1 VLIASRVTEVRQ
13 ILSDRVPISSP
24 RQPVDFENRD
34 RMGTFQEVLYD
45 GGAANRTVT
54 EDLRFHGQT
63 ADLDPHGLLN
73 PLPGEIYPLYLSVR
87 AAPQSLLRLI

>member
-1 VLIASRVTEVRQ
+1 
-13 ILSDRVPISSP
+13 
-24 RQPVDFENRD
+24 
-34 RMGTFQEVLYD
+34 MGTFQEVLYD

-73 PLPGEIYPLYLSVR
+73 PLPGEIYPLY
-87 AAPQSLLRLI
+87 